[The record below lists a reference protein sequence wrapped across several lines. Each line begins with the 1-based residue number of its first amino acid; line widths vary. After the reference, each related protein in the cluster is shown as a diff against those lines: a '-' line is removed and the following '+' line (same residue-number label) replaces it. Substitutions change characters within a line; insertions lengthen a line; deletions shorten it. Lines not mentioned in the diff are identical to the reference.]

1 MAGFVLRLARE
12 AAPLTQNRLAQELG
26 VDTGTVQGWESGR
39 RPLANVR
46 AGTLLGLR
54 RRLPALGAPGGIVG
68 LLEAAMDAD
77 RILAAALGDAAGPHP
92 LAGWVHTRDTA
103 HMLAWALTGTTP
115 PALAGRLPPV
125 RRGPTPASPALP
137 AGLRETVFTHLREAT
152 ERAARQGEAGALLH
166 RQALYLASYDR
177 GPKAAAWT
185 RAALHRGRDGLARR
199 GFSPHWAG
207 ARSTA
212 AALARQGDPQP
223 LLDFIDRALADDDVA
238 EAANLNYWAYWVG
251 ALGAAQPDDA
261 FMADR
266 TLTGW
271 DPVTLLR
278 GLARGLHVAPGYV
291 DLYAHTLWAL
301 LVRFPWLPQAA
312 GPLAGPLRERTAQL
326 LDGAEL
332 SARSRRELGSVHY
345 GLDHNR

>member
-12 AAPLTQNRLAQELG
+12 SAALTQARLGEELA
-26 VDTGTVQGWESGR
+26 VDVDTVQGWESGR

-46 AGTLLGLR
+46 AGALLELR
-54 RRLPALGAPGGIVG
+54 RRLPALGAEPGIVAV
-68 LLEAAMDAD
+68 LEAAMDAD
-77 RILAAALGDAAGPHP
+77 RVLAAGLGDVGGQVHP
-92 LAGWVHTRDTA
+92 LAGWVHTRETA
-103 HMLAWALTGTTP
+103 HLLSWALTGTTP
-115 PALAGRLPPV
+115 PALAGRLPRP
-125 RRGPTPASPALP
+125 RRGPAAASPLLP
-137 AGLRETVFTHLREAT
+137 AGQREAFFVHLRETT
-152 ERAARQGEAGALLH
+152 ERATRQGEEAV
-166 RQALYLASYDR
+166 
-177 GPKAAAWT
+177 AWT
-185 RAALHRGRDGLARR
+185 RAALHRGRDVLARR

-212 AALARQGDPQP
+212 TALARQGDPRP
-223 LLDFIDRALADDDVA
+223 LLDFIDRALADDDTA

-251 ALGAAQPDDA
+251 ALGPAQPDDT
-261 FMADR
+261 FMRDQ

-278 GLARGLHVAPGYV
+278 GLARGLHIAPGYV

-312 GPLAGPLRERTAQL
+312 GQIAGPLRVRTGQL

-332 SARSRRELGSVHY
+332 SARSRRELGRVHY

>member
-12 AAPLTQNRLAQELG
+12 SAALTRARLGEELA
-26 VDTGTVQGWESGR
+26 VDVDTVQGWESGR
-39 RPLANVR
+39 RPLANVK
-46 AGTLLGLR
+46 AGVLLEMR
-54 RRLPALGAPGGIVG
+54 RRLPVLGAQPGIVAAF
-68 LLEAAMDAD
+68 EAAMDAD
-77 RILAAALGDAAGPHP
+77 RILAAGLGIGGRVHP
-92 LAGWVHTRDTA
+92 LAGWVHTRETA
-103 HMLAWALTGTTP
+103 HLLSWPLTGTTP
-115 PALAGRLPPV
+115 PVLAGRLPRP
-125 RRGPTPASPALP
+125 RRGPAAAAPVLSVGQREAFFVH
-137 AGLRETVFTHLREAT
+137 LRETT
-152 ERAARQGEAGALLH
+152 ERAAGQGEEGALLH

-177 GPKAAAWT
+177 GEEAAAWT
-185 RAALHRGRDGLARR
+185 RAALHRGRDVLARR

-212 AALARQGDPQP
+212 TALARQGDPQP
-223 LLDFIDRALADDDVA
+223 LLDFIDRALADDDTA
-238 EAANLNYWAYWVG
+238 EAANLNYWASWVG
-251 ALGAAQPDDA
+251 ALGPAQPDDT
-261 FMADR
+261 FMRDQ

-312 GPLAGPLRERTAQL
+312 GQIAGPLRVRTGQL

-332 SARSRRELGSVHY
+332 SARSRRELGRVHY